1 MITLLILSIIFWCTP
16 ENKNLGSVIL
26 ILSILVAIID
36 LIFSGW
42 LYIIDIIILT
52 INVCVY
58 NKE

>member
-16 ENKNLGSVIL
+16 ENKNFGGVVL